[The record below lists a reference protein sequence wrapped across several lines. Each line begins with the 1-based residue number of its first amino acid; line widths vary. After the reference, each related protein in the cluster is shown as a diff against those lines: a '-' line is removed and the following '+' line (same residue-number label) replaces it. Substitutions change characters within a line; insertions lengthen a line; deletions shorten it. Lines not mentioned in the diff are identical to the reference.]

1 MKNTL
6 SPTPSPRFTALRS
19 TGLLAL
25 GLSLTLAACGQ
36 QNAALPGTAAQPTE
50 QPIEQPTA
58 QAPAVVAG
66 QPDTA
71 ENGAYLV
78 GFRETPTIVGTQS
91 VGTLVV
97 EAQALTVQAAGGMVT
112 SQFANISALA
122 ARLTP
127 EALARLKANPNVEYV
142 EPDYQRHALGF
153 RSGVTDAGVTASGLS
168 AQAVSAQA
176 VRWTA
181 NGETTWGDAALRVPT
196 LQTNTYTGSG
206 VAVCVGDTGIDG
218 NHPEFQK
225 KLTGYQNFTSDAN
238 RTSAYALNDV
248 SHHGT
253 HVSGTIFAQYG
264 AGTGA
269 GGLQPGEST
278 NGVGGVA
285 TGIHLYMARV
295 LGDSGSGSSSQ
306 IINGVNWCA
315 GQLTSK
321 GGTEAHVVISLSLGG
336 GGASRTEQRA
346 YTAAFNSGA
355 LIVAATGNDGAAVSY
370 PAAYTNVLAV
380 GAIDDSGTVAS
391 FSNFGSKVSLVG
403 PGVHVLSSVPLGQGS
418 AASASAVNVP
428 AYTDVS
434 GADKS
439 GKATFTGNVV
449 AAGDGTGTVR
459 ANQFC
464 GTATRNAA
472 LSGNIALIS
481 RGTCSFEEKVANASA
496 SGARGVMIYNYAA
509 GPLGMSLTNSYT
521 IPVVGLT
528 QTDGQATLA
537 KLPTTGTVAVTSAD
551 YEYFDGTSMATPH
564 VSAAAAVVWAAKPT
578 LTPASLTTLL
588 QNTAIDL
595 GAAGKDNSYGY
606 GLVDPY
612 KAITGN

>member
-1 MKNTL
+1 MKNAL
-6 SPTPSPRFTALRS
+6 SFSVALLPI
-19 TGLLAL
+19 GLA
-25 GLSLTLAACGQ
+25 LTLAACGQ
-36 QNAALPGTAAQPTE
+36 PGAATPPAAPTSPVAAVPVSSPDTGTA
-50 QPIEQPTA
+50 
-58 QAPAVVAG
+58 G
-66 QPDTA
+66 QSDASLP
-71 ENGAYLV
+71 GAYLV
-78 GFRETPTIVGTQS
+78 GFRQTSGTLGTQS
-91 VGTLVV
+91 IGTLSV
-97 EAQALTVQAAGGMVT
+97 EAQALTVQAAGGIIT
-112 SQFANISALA
+112 SQYAELSALA
-122 ARLTP
+122 VRLTP
-127 EALARLKANPNVEYV
+127 EALARLKADPNVEYV
-142 EPDYQRHALGF
+142 EPDYQRHILGF
-153 RSGVTDAGVTASGLS
+153 RSGGSDTGAGASVKVGSGLS
-168 AQAVSAQA
+168 AQAMTAQA
-176 VRWTA
+176 ARWTA
-181 NGETTWGDAALRVPT
+181 SGEATWGDTALRVPT
-196 LQTNTYTGSG
+196 LRSAGYTGSG

-218 NHPEFQK
+218 NHPEFQNRLK
-225 KLTGYQNFTSDAN
+225 GYQNFTGDAN
-238 RTSAYALNDV
+238 RTSAYSLNDV

-269 GGLQPGEST
+269 SGLQSGEDP

-285 TGIHLYMARV
+285 AGVNLYMARV

-315 GQLTSK
+315 GKLKSK

-336 GGASRTEQRA
+336 GSASQTEQRA
-346 YTAAFNSGA
+346 YTAAYNAGA
-355 LIVAATGNDGAAVSY
+355 LIVAASGNDGAAVSY
-370 PAAYTNVLAV
+370 PAAYSGVLAV

-439 GKATFTGNVV
+439 GKGSFTGKVV
-449 AAGDGTGTVR
+449 AAGDGTGTAG

-464 GTATRNAA
+464 GTATRNAS
-472 LSGNIALIS
+472 LSGNIALIA
-481 RGTCSFEEKVANASA
+481 RGTCTFEEKVANASA
-496 SGARGVMIYNYAA
+496 SGARGVMIYNNAA
-509 GPLGMSLTNSYT
+509 GPLGSSLTNTYT

-528 QTDGQATLA
+528 QTDGQATLT

-551 YEYFDGTSMATPH
+551 YEYFVGTSMATPH

-588 QNTAIDL
+588 QNTATDL

-606 GLVDPY
+606 GLVNPY